1 MSGYQ
6 ATHRVTYPDGSQDRI
21 MLTDSGAAYTPAEW
35 DANDSADLELSGG
48 EWLFQG
54 QPFAG
59 RIQLGMTYRLTSR
72 TTTAP
77 DLGGWCFFVQAG
89 RDFDSLAYA
98 AAYELNHADIDARD
112 IGDTADAARRLTEG
126 QWLEVT
132 HDADPPTTTTD
143 RPTAA
148 QGEGE

>member
-1 MSGYQ
+1 ME
-6 ATHRVTYPDGSQDRI
+6 PI
-21 MLTDSGAAYTPAEW
+21 MK
-35 DANDSADLELSGG
+35 
-48 EWLFQG
+48 
-54 QPFAG
+54 
-59 RIQLGMTYRLTSR
+59 YRLTSR
-72 TTTAP
+72 ITTTP
-77 DLGGWCFFVQAG
+77 DLGGWCFFVPSG